1 MLNFLFGSIC
11 ALFGMMTIAAMVHLR
26 YAHRLPAITPR
37 ETAPEEPTRR
47 CSVILPARNEEKR
60 VEKTIAHLLNQT
72 GVVVEIIVVD
82 DRSSDGTAAILARLS
97 GDEPRL
103 RVIRIDALPDGW
115 LGKCH
120 ACHVGA
126 NNASGEW
133 ILFTDADCWLKPDVI
148 TRALRVAENSKA
160 DHITLTPG
168 FALESRAIRAWYLLF
183 LTSFLSWI
191 AGVNRDRPKAHLG
204 LGAFNLVRASAYRA
218 CGGYA
223 ALRMSVVDDIKLGL
237 LLSHAGKRTRA
248 FLGADDV
255 ECHWGTTLREM
266 IHVMEKNYFAVLDYK
281 LWLAALGAFFAIVVL
296 CILLLG
302 LLTGTTAGFAA
313 ALSPF
318 SLVVPAAIL
327 AQRVGWP
334 WHFALGVPLMI
345 PVFWLSL
352 LNSVFVTLRQG
363 GVRWRDTFYPLA
375 QLRAGAVR

>member
-1 MLNFLFGSIC
+1 MLTLFFGSIT

-37 ETAPEEPTRR
+37 DTAPEEPTRL

-60 VEKTIAHLLNQT
+60 VENTIAHLLNQT

-97 GDEPRL
+97 AAEPRL

-126 NNASGEW
+126 NSAPGEW

-148 TRALRVAENSKA
+148 ARALHVAENSQA

-168 FALESRAIRAWYLLF
+168 FALESRVIRAWYLLF

-237 LLSHAGKRTRA
+237 LLSRAGKRTRA
-248 FLGADDV
+248 FLGGDDV

-281 LWLAALGAFFAIVVL
+281 LWLAVLGALFAIVGL
-296 CILLLG
+296 GILVLG
-302 LLTGTTAGFAA
+302 LVAGTIAGAAA

-318 SLVVPAAIL
+318 LLVVPAAIL
-327 AQRVGWP
+327 AQRLGWP
-334 WHFALGVPLMI
+334 WHYALGAPLMI
-345 PVFWLSL
+345 PVFLLSL

-375 QLRAGAVR
+375 QLRAGGVR